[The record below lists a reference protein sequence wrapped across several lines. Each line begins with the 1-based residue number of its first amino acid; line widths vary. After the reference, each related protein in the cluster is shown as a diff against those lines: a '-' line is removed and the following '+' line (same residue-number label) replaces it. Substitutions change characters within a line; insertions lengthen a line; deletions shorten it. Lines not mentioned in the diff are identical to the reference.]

1 MLNFTTW
8 TTSGRVV
15 VVSISKQFIRDLK
28 TNTYPMIW
36 TYSDDDVRGESWLI
50 ILLKSFKMKILLSS
64 STSQISTSILSW
76 CWTACRHHRSSA
88 RTQTGDRCSDYPPDS
103 RRNSGGGS
111 AIFLLAPEQVGR
123 GQPETNCE
131 SRRSISS
138 GCVITSRAIRLSARR
153 RRPAVALLEVVS

>member
-1 MLNFTTW
+1 
-8 TTSGRVV
+8 
-15 VVSISKQFIRDLK
+15 
-28 TNTYPMIW
+28 MIW

-76 CWTACRHHRSSA
+76 CWTACRYHRSSA
-88 RTQTGDRCSDYPPDS
+88 RTQTGVRCSDYPPDS

-123 GQPETNCE
+123 GRNHDD
-131 SRRSISS
+131 
-138 GCVITSRAIRLSARR
+138 LFH
-153 RRPAVALLEVVS
+153 PAVSLRAKRYVYLPVASSCRGFARGGQLVGADQGSANCNMFDVPREDC